1 MTTLLNELIETGDVI
16 EVKEKS
22 RELPVVLD
30 AQHVAD
36 PHRPDEGHAVD
47 RDGDHPPAGAFS
59 AGDAAGEIHLGK
71 NPAAEDVARGIRVAR
86 HGHGAQR
93 QFAFRGLIVD
103 VLAHSIFS
111 IVVRVRAERT
121 GGERTCTDAATRETG
136 GSHR

>member
-1 MTTLLNELIETGDVI
+1 MDPMNLSPLYWLGPVGAISALGAAFAF
-16 EVKEKS
+16 S
-22 RELPVVLD
+22 RGVMANSEGEGEMVEI
-30 AQHVAD
+30 AQ
-36 PHRPDEGHAVD
+36 AV
-47 RDGDHPPAGAFS
+47 RDGAMAYLTRQYKVV
-59 AGDAAGEIHLGK
+59 AIVCWALG
-71 NPAAEDVARGIRVAR
+71 VAR